1 MTVPRIVRTDF
12 GGPRGAGLLLLG
24 PSLGTSVVDLWGAV
38 AERLSE
44 HVRVV
49 GWDLPGHG
57 RSPAASGPFSIAEL
71 AAGVLAL
78 ADDIAPGQAFSY
90 AGDSVGGA
98 VGLQILLDAPDR
110 VRSAA
115 LLCTGAVI
123 GDPEQ
128 WRVRAATV
136 RKSGTE
142 SMVEGSAERWF
153 AAGFAGRQPSVAAAL
168 LGALRDTDAESYAH
182 VCECLAVFDVTDRLP
197 EITTPVLAIAGAED
211 IPTPPEGLAQI
222 ADGVKD
228 GRLVVLDGVGHL
240 APAETPERVAGL
252 IADHIG
258 RTRLDG
264 IYQAGMAVRREVL
277 GDAHVDRAVAATTGF
292 TADFQELIT
301 RYAWGSIW
309 TRPGLDRRSRS
320 LITLTAMVARGHH
333 EELAMHLLAARR
345 NGLTNDEIK
354 ELLLQTAIYCGVPD
368 ANSAFRIA
376 DKVLTDYDAS
386 EDSR

>member
-1 MTVPRIVRTDF
+1 MRKCAT
-12 GGPRGAGLLLLG
+12 A
-24 PSLGTSVVDLWGAV
+24 
-38 AERLSE
+38 
-44 HVRVV
+44 
-49 GWDLPGHG
+49 
-57 RSPAASGPFSIAEL
+57 L
-71 AAGVLAL
+71 AA
-78 ADDIAPGQAFSY
+78 
-90 AGDSVGGA
+90 
-98 VGLQILLDAPDR
+98 
-110 VRSAA
+110 
-115 LLCTGAVI
+115 
-123 GDPEQ
+123 
-128 WRVRAATV
+128 
-136 RKSGTE
+136 
-142 SMVEGSAERWF
+142 
-153 AAGFAGRQPSVAAAL
+153 
-168 LGALRDTDAESYAH
+168 
-182 VCECLAVFDVTDRLP
+182 FDVTDRLS

-258 RTRLDG
+258 RTRPDG